1 MVGAHRRLFFLV
13 FFLSVVVYIHGQQPF
28 QIASL
33 RPAKELVWQRT
44 SPSAE
49 KPDGPVL
56 YQILFRSSATP
67 GSIPKIA
74 GNFTLTN
81 SLITEGN
88 GFIAIGGMSI
98 SGGSGIITF
107 ANGQTF
113 PGNGGGT
120 VTSLSAGAGIALSP
134 SPITTTGSIGIA
146 NGGGAAPQSAGR
158 RPAQRAERRLSGD
171 RAQHSREPAAPPL
184 ALARGAL

>member
-146 NGGGAAPQSAGR
+146 NGGGAARPVDATGSSHRPGRSCRRSA
-158 RPAQRAERRLSGD
+158 PSL
-171 RAQHSREPAAPPL
+171 P
-184 ALARGAL
+184 